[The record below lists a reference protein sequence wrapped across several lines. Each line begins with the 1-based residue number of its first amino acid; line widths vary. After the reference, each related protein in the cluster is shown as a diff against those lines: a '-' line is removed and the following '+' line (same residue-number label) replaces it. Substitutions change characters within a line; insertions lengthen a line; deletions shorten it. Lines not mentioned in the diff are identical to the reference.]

1 MFKERI
7 SLFCV
12 FIHAL
17 QMRQH
22 PRIKPKQLLTENEA
36 KTYVFN
42 NIYIKIIIIIIIG
55 QWVIY
60 RICRYVAY

>member
-7 SLFCV
+7 SQLRV
-12 FIHAL
+12 FVRAL
-17 QMRQH
+17 QQEYNTWEMRQD

-42 NIYIKIIIIIIIG
+42 NCLLTFF
-55 QWVIY
+55 V
-60 RICRYVAY
+60 

>member
-55 QWVIY
+55 Q
-60 RICRYVAY
+60 